1 MSNVR
6 KYISVKSGRS
16 DSMHFESIK
25 DFIIFLRKFGIS
37 IQTQKTIL
45 FFHYGDG
52 TLDGTG
58 NKRIGVEELIS
69 NYYHHIKLAN
79 YELNNKN
86 ILLDCLDRFV
96 FKGNEYRKVFADYI
110 YFGNKTSG
118 VICSKE
124 EIIKFVLSRKYDH
137 IRTLHIGP
145 MTIQPYLRDIKRIS
159 KNLYKRNMIQ
169 VKWSY
174 LLSDMQRID
183 SKRI

>member
-1 MSNVR
+1 MNIE
-6 KYISVKSGRS
+6 KYLQI
-16 DSMHFESIK
+16 
-25 DFIIFLRKFGIS
+25 
-37 IQTQKTIL
+37 
-45 FFHYGDG
+45 
-52 TLDGTG
+52 
-58 NKRIGVEELIS
+58 
-69 NYYHHIKLAN
+69 
-79 YELNNKN
+79 
-86 ILLDCLDRFV
+86 
-96 FKGNEYRKVFADYI
+96 I
-110 YFGNKTSG
+110 YFGNKISG